1 MSPTFKIW
9 LSQFVEE
16 KSPIGTLARFA
27 AADNDWTGDTAHSLK
42 ERITSIKGHHPS
54 WFILAEEASHE
65 YCADRSARRDFT
77 GKPSTKRRKAIL
89 LALSLGILSQKEQEV
104 LFDKTQQT
112 LLPYAAYYRLKK
124 HCGFQ
129 WDSTAQYW
137 GTSPKPLKK
146 FPGEIMT
153 QTKGESE
160 LEGRTLICR
169 KCGRQFLWQQLAEAK
184 WRLVNP
190 DGSPH
195 KESCR

>member
-124 HCGFQ
+124 TLRISMGQHCPVLGHE
-129 WDSTAQYW
+129 
-137 GTSPKPLKK
+137 PKTPQKISRRDHD
-146 FPGEIMT
+146 P
-153 QTKGESE
+153 
-160 LEGRTLICR
+160 
-169 KCGRQFLWQQLAEAK
+169 
-184 WRLVNP
+184 N
-190 DGSPH
+190 
-195 KESCR
+195 